1 MLELTIVVLHN
12 KIITLLRSKN
22 IYLMHSKEL
31 CLSKIQI
38 ARSYYISRNY
48 SKSGRTDK
56 GVSALGNVIS
66 IRVREIQEN
75 ETENYI
81 RMMNRNLP
89 SDIRILAMC
98 KTKD

>member
-1 MLELTIVVLHN
+1 
-12 KIITLLRSKN
+12 
-22 IYLMHSKEL
+22 
-31 CLSKIQI
+31 
-38 ARSYYISRNY
+38 
-48 SKSGRTDK
+48 
-56 GVSALGNVIS
+56 VIS